1 MDFFFILTQYIV
13 VRPPHYKDHFSSAQ
27 VVVLIVEFYC
37 RVNFFIDVPLE
48 IIEISESNTF
58 DLPET
63 IMPAGVLLSQ

>member
-1 MDFFFILTQYIV
+1 
-13 VRPPHYKDHFSSAQ
+13 
-27 VVVLIVEFYC
+27 VEFYC
-37 RVNFFIDVPLE
+37 SYFFIDVPLE